1 MSTDNEFT
9 IRVTGAVPP
18 PLPKKGR
25 KKAAAASQKCTS
37 QQQQQQQQRR
47 YNMRLRPSTSIS
59 QLRKDVYALFNI
71 PTDHIQSYQ
80 MSFLSGFPPKELEQ
94 TGKATVH
101 ELGIRPNESI
111 TIRFTLVDSSSNN
124 ATKHKEVL
132 PRTDPPAKRASAMVA
147 SASFKNALAAQDAIM
162 KKEKKK
168 VTKRKTTSTTG
179 NISGFVSDAASAASS
194 KKSSRPKKVKMG
206 GPGYRLSDG
215 SLSVDDTETQE
226 AELLLSTHGEVLGI
240 GLDQAKQRTRAIE
253 RVMGA
258 CSGNLLKFEELK
270 GGTNFN
276 GGLVLGKKEDYGDD
290 DESMSNGSGNDVL
303 ATRRFKVTYKQTVE
317 GKQVI
322 EEEVMIHTE
331 EFVFNTLIGLNDF
344 LQEDFN
350 EDDGKE
356 DTRLTPESLAM
367 CKPHIF
373 WSLVFHFTEGIYK
386 EVEART
392 VTDMIQCL
400 LATWSNV
407 DHLNRGGRKR
417 HMSEKAG
424 ENKEQGRGKY
434 K

>member
-18 PLPKKGR
+18 PLPKG
-25 KKAAAASQKCTS
+25 KKKAAASQKCTS
-37 QQQQQQQQRR
+37 QQQQQQRR
-47 YNMRLRPSTSIS
+47 YNMRLCPSTSIN

-71 PTDHIQSYQ
+71 PTDHIKSYQ
-80 MSFLSGFPPKELEQ
+80 MSFLSGFPPKELSQ
-94 TGKATVH
+94 TDKVTVH

-111 TIRFTLVDSSSNN
+111 TIRFTFADSSSNN

-132 PRTDPPAKRASAMVA
+132 PRTDRPAKRASAKAA
-147 SASFKNALAAQDAIM
+147 SSSFKNALAAQDAIM
-162 KKEKKK
+162 KNEKKK
-168 VTKRKTTSTTG
+168 VPKRKTTSTTG
-179 NISGFVSDAASAASS
+179 NISGFGNVAAAAS
-194 KKSSRPKKVKMG
+194 KKSKQPKKVKMEG
-206 GPGYRLSDG
+206 SGYRLSDG
-215 SLSVDDTETQE
+215 ALSVDDTENQK
-226 AELLLSTHGEVLGI
+226 AELLLSTHGKVLGI

-276 GGLVLGKKEDYGDD
+276 GGHVLGKKEDYGDD
-290 DESMSNGSGNDVL
+290 DESMSNGSGNDVH

-317 GKQVI
+317 GKQKI

-331 EFVFNTLIGLNDF
+331 EFVFNALIGLNDF

-367 CKPHIF
+367 CRPHIF
-373 WSLVFHFTEGIYK
+373 WSLVFHFTEGIYNK
-386 EVEART
+386 VEART

-407 DHLNRGGRKR
+407 DHLNREGRKR
-417 HMSEKAG
+417 HMSEKAV

-434 K
+434 TSKPK

>member
-18 PLPKKGR
+18 PLPKKGM

-37 QQQQQQQQRR
+37 QQQQQQQRR

-71 PTDHIQSYQ
+71 PTDNIQSYQ

-101 ELGIRPNESI
+101 EVGIRPNESI

-124 ATKHKEVL
+124 ATKHKEIIL
-132 PRTDPPAKRASAMVA
+132 PRTDPPAKRASAMA
-147 SASFKNALAAQDAIM
+147 ATASFKNALAAQDAVM
-162 KKEKKK
+162 KNEKKK
-168 VTKRKTTSTTG
+168 VPKRKTTSTTG
-179 NISGFVSDAASAASS
+179 NISGFGNVASAARS
-194 KKSSRPKKVKMG
+194 KKSKQPKKVKMEG
-206 GPGYRLSDG
+206 LGFRLSDG
-215 SLSVDDTETQE
+215 KSFVDDTETQE
-226 AELLLSTHGEVLGI
+226 AELLLSRLGEVLGN
-240 GLDQAKQRTRAIE
+240 GLDQAKQHTRAIE

-276 GGLVLGKKEDYGDD
+276 GGYVLGKKEDYGGD
-290 DESMSNGSGNDVL
+290 DESMSYGSDNNVL

-331 EFVFNTLIGLNDF
+331 EFVFNILKGLNDF

-350 EDDGKE
+350 EDDGKK

-373 WSLVFHFTEGIYK
+373 WSLVFHFTEGIHK

-392 VTDMIQCL
+392 VTDMIHSL
-400 LATWSNV
+400 LDTWSNV

-417 HMSEKAG
+417 HMSEKAV
-424 ENKEQGRGKY
+424 ENKNQGRGKY

>member
-9 IRVTGAVPP
+9 IRVTGAVPPP

-25 KKAAAASQKCTS
+25 KKAAAASQKCSS

-47 YNMRLRPSTSIS
+47 YNMRLCPSTSIS

-71 PTDHIQSYQ
+71 PTDNIQSYQ

-101 ELGIRPNESI
+101 EVGIRPNESI

-132 PRTDPPAKRASAMVA
+132 PRTDPPAKRASAMAA
-147 SASFKNALAAQDAIM
+147 SASFKNALAAQNAIM
-162 KKEKKK
+162 KNEKKK
-168 VTKRKTTSTTG
+168 STKRKTTSTTG
-179 NISGFVSDAASAASS
+179 NISGFSNVAAAAS
-194 KKSSRPKKVKMG
+194 KKSSKPKKVKMEG
-206 GPGYRLSDG
+206 SGYRLSDG

-276 GGLVLGKKEDYGDD
+276 GGHVLGKKEDYGGD
-290 DESMSNGSGNDVL
+290 DESMSNGSDNVSPALAGGSLPSFLGN
-303 ATRRFKVTYKQTVE
+303 
-317 GKQVI
+317 
-322 EEEVMIHTE
+322 
-331 EFVFNTLIGLNDF
+331 GLVVKN
-344 LQEDFN
+344 
-350 EDDGKE
+350 
-356 DTRLTPESLAM
+356 
-367 CKPHIF
+367 
-373 WSLVFHFTEGIYK
+373 
-386 EVEART
+386 
-392 VTDMIQCL
+392 
-400 LATWSNV
+400 
-407 DHLNRGGRKR
+407 
-417 HMSEKAG
+417 
-424 ENKEQGRGKY
+424 
-434 K
+434 

>member
-1 MSTDNEFT
+1 MMMSADDKFT
-9 IRVTGAVPP
+9 IRVKGALP
-18 PLPKKGR
+18 PLPTKGKK
-25 KKAAAASQKCTS
+25 KKAASTAQQSQRQIMCDL
-37 QQQQQQQQRR
+37 Q
-47 YNMRLRPSTSIS
+47 LRSSTSIN

-71 PTDHIQSYQ
+71 PTDNIQSYQ

-101 ELGIRPNESI
+101 EVGIRPNEII

-124 ATKHKEVL
+124 ATKHKEIIL
-132 PRTDPPAKRASAMVA
+132 PRTDPPAKRASAMA
-147 SASFKNALAAQDAIM
+147 ATASFKNALAAQDAVM
-162 KKEKKK
+162 KNEKKK
-168 VTKRKTTSTTG
+168 VPKRKTTSTTG
-179 NISGFVSDAASAASS
+179 NISGFGNASAARS
-194 KKSSRPKKVKMG
+194 KKSKQPKKVKMEG
-206 GPGYRLSDG
+206 LGFRLSDG
-215 SLSVDDTETQE
+215 KSFVDDTETQE
-226 AELLLSTHGEVLGI
+226 AELLLSRLGEVLGN
-240 GLDQAKQRTRAIE
+240 GLDQAKQRTLARE

-276 GGLVLGKKEDYGDD
+276 GGRVLGKKEDYGGD
-290 DESMSNGSGNDVL
+290 DESMSYGSDNNVL

-331 EFVFNTLIGLNDF
+331 EFVFNILKGLNDF

-350 EDDGKE
+350 EDDGKK

-373 WSLVFHFTEGIYK
+373 WSLVFHFTEGIHK
-386 EVEART
+386 EAEART
-392 VTDMIQCL
+392 VTDMIQSL

-417 HMSEKAG
+417 HMSEKAV
-424 ENKEQGRGKY
+424 ENKTQGRGKY